1 MVGLAS
7 GLSTALPR
15 SNSTQAGC
23 DSAAAPA
30 DGQLPTVWAKEGAAN
45 RVLAAI
51 RARARDLVMGD
62 LITGGLLLAPARQ
75 TAGDR
80 CRRTSCRRRSWSGRR
95 IRPVRRLRRLLPS
108 GGP

>member
-7 GLSTALPR
+7 GLSTELPR
-15 SNSTQAGC
+15 SNSTQAG
-23 DSAAAPA
+23 SELAELPA
-30 DGQLPTVWAKEGAAN
+30 VGQLPTVWATEGAAN
-45 RVLAAI
+45 SVPAAA
-51 RARARDLVMGD
+51 RARAKDLVMGEF
-62 LITGGLLLAPARQ
+62 LSTPARQ

-95 IRPVRRLRRLLPS
+95 TRRVRRLRRLWLS